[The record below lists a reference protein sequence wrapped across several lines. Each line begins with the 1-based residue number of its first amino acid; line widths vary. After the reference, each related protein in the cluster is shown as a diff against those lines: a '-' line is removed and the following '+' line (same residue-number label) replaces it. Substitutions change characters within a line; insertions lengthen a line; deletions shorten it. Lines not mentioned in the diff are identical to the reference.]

1 MKKKII
7 TLSLVLAILFLA
19 FVILTILPQALQAK
33 GDPLPDPDGTYNG
46 QWIYDSGGAHIG
58 CKSPGSD
65 CTWG

>member
-7 TLSLVLAILFLA
+7 TLSLALVLLFLA
-19 FVILTILPQALQAK
+19 LVILTVVPQALQAK
-33 GDPLPDPDGTYNG
+33 DPLPDPFGGTYG
-46 QWIYDSGGAHIG
+46 QWIYDTSGNHIG